1 MDYNVEFTIDWE
13 TLKEDFERTVSLVA
27 AQSTAQDGTPL
38 YDAVRNYARDEA
50 HVERYIKDAVRSFHA
65 RFAEEAT
72 VVYDISEKPVSVKLY
87 LPDIS
92 TNSADAAAS
101 LFGEFI
107 HDKAV
112 SLWFIARVPDMAKF
126 YAESAVGTL
135 SEIVIILKTRK
146 KPERE

>member
-1 MDYNVEFTIDWE
+1 MNYNVEFTIDWE
-13 TLKEDFERTVSLVA
+13 SLKEDFERTVSLVA
-27 AQSTAQDGTPL
+27 AQSTGQDGTPL
-38 YDAVRNYARDEA
+38 YDAVRYYERDEA

-72 VVYDISEKPVSVKLY
+72 VVYDISEKPTSIQMY
-87 LPDIS
+87 LPDIN
-92 TNSADAAAS
+92 TETVDAAFG
-101 LFGEFI
+101 LFGDFI

-112 SLWFIARVPDMAKF
+112 SLWFTARVPDIAKF

-146 KPERE
+146 KPER